1 MVGSTQSFETEPVPP
16 PDRSLMHVKS
26 IIFGCLVSSAMAA
39 SPGVLDASFTPEL
52 RRPVLPDWAEIAP
65 DGKIR
70 VGGNFERADGTV
82 TGGLLEYGVN
92 GGFSREPAPGYLGF
106 GGNVFLGLVRFQEA
120 RAFLLADGG
129 MLLPSEE
136 GNWLRTSAAGVP
148 LGKAFPDLVAGEL
161 VRPQFE
167 RGGKLWVL
175 RRSGSGR
182 QTLERRASAD
192 GSVDS
197 GFVPGAGWP
206 AGDVLG
212 AVPAANGGVWVLAG
226 DPDAEWQFPGLALD
240 WPDQHVFQVRE
251 SGAMAGEATSLP
263 GDRSARLLAAG
274 GDELRVLLGPSRSRW
289 QYWPRPEA
297 SIHTVEWRAADGT
310 LERSQDFRLGLERGL
325 VWAEGED
332 GSYVATAGD
341 GVLSRYSADGAK
353 DGTFTSPG
361 RVGSV
366 IPLPGGKWLVNGTRR
381 LNADSTPD
389 ATWTVPRLDGPGTV
403 SSLHPLPGGKVLVA
417 GDFTTADG
425 LVRKGLA
432 MFRADGSPD
441 PAFTADARVGEVMG
455 IESSGD
461 LIYLVTKEPVRLR
474 DDLHTNF
481 LKMRADGSLDESFA
495 LSWLL
500 GVSGSISS
508 SLTILDDIHSVTAL
522 KGGDLIVTA
531 FGGNEVV
538 STRVSRIKP
547 GGTTDASFSC
557 ISNFEAPRRVLAT
570 ADGGFV
576 RGGVFH
582 RGDGRVIRDLGR
594 DGFLLEPLVGWQ
606 GGVLFRETN
615 NNAPN
620 RVRLRLWK
628 GKNWVAGFSA
638 PAADA
643 SYGIV
648 AATGENGT
656 LYLHAAFGGSRPALR
671 RLLPT
676 GRLDPGFRSPLAG
689 FRAKREAGDWWLAG
703 NNGKLPY
710 DPGRQEIEAGVAA
723 LVWRGDRLWLGGD
736 FNVIDGVALDGL
748 AAVYGGKSARGSR

>member
-1 MVGSTQSFETEPVPP
+1 
-16 PDRSLMHVKS
+16 MHVKS
-26 IIFGCLVSSAMAA
+26 IILGCLVSSAMAA
-39 SPGVLDASFTPEL
+39 TPGALDASFSPEL
-52 RRPVLPDWAEIAP
+52 RRPVMPDWAELAP

-70 VGGNFERADGTV
+70 VGGEFERADGTV
-82 TGGLLEYGVN
+82 TGGLLEYGAN
-92 GGFSREPAPGYLGF
+92 GGVSREPAPGYLGF

-136 GNWLRTSAAGVP
+136 GNWLRTSAAGLP
-148 LGKAFPDLVAGEL
+148 LGKAFPDLAAGERI
-161 VRPQFE
+161 RPQFE
-167 RGGKLWVL
+167 HNGKLWVV
-175 RRSGSGR
+175 RRLVDGG
-182 QTLERRASAD
+182 QTLERRRSAD
-192 GSVDS
+192 GMLDS
-197 GFVPGAGWP
+197 GFVPGADWP
-206 AGDVLG
+206 GEVLG
-212 AVPAANGGVWVLAG
+212 AVPAANGGAWVLAG
-226 DPDAEWQFPGLALD
+226 DPDAEWQFPGSAED

-251 SGAMAGEATSLP
+251 SGAMAGEARSLP

-289 QYWPRPEA
+289 QYWPRPET

-341 GVLSRYSADGAK
+341 GVLSRYSADGVK
-353 DGTFTSPG
+353 DEAFTSPG
-361 RVGSV
+361 RVRSV
-366 IPLPGGKWLVNGTRR
+366 IALPGGNWLVDGTRR
-381 LNADSTPD
+381 LNADGTPD
-389 ATWTVPRLDGPGTV
+389 DTWTVPRLDGPGTV

-432 MFRADGSPD
+432 VFFADGSPD
-441 PAFTADARVGEVMG
+441 PAFTADARVGEVMDM
-455 IESSGD
+455 ESAGD
-461 LIYLVTKEPVRLR
+461 FIYLVTKEPVRLR
-474 DDLHTNF
+474 ADLRANL

-495 LSWLL
+495 PSWLL

-508 SLTILDDIHSVTAL
+508 SLTILDDIHSVTAF

-531 FGGNEVV
+531 FGGNEVA

-547 GGTTDASFSC
+547 GGTLDASFSR
-557 ISNFEAPRRVLAT
+557 ISSFEAPRRVLAT

-582 RGDGRVIRDLGR
+582 RGDGSVIRDLGR
-594 DGFLLEPLVGWQ
+594 EGFSIGPLVAWQ

-638 PAADA
+638 PTADA

-648 AATGENGT
+648 VAPGENGT
-656 LYLHAAFGGSRPALR
+656 LYAHASFGGSRPALR

-676 GRLDPGFRSPLAG
+676 GRLDAG
-689 FRAKREAGDWWLAG
+689 FRTPVAGIRLRREAGDWWLAG
-703 NNGKLPY
+703 SSGKLPY
-710 DPGRQEIEAGVAA
+710 DPARHESEAGVTT
-723 LVWRGDRLWLGGD
+723 LHWNGNRLWLGGE
-736 FNVIDGVALDGL
+736 FNVIDGVPRDGL
-748 AAVYGGKSARGSR
+748 AAVHGGKAVRGTR